1 MYKKALAIF
10 STLFFMFGFI
20 TCLNDIL
27 VPYLKS
33 AFTLDY
39 AQAALI
45 QLCFFGAYGIMSI
58 PASQLI
64 EKIGYKRGVIL
75 GFMITALGCVM
86 FLPAVSFRIYGLFL
100 FALFVLATGVV
111 ILQVAAN
118 PFVSALGPAE
128 TASSRLTMTQAL
140 NSLGTFLA
148 PFFGGYFIL
157 SRLSETG
164 SVEGVKMPYLF
175 LAVVLA
181 LMAFLVSRY
190 TFPEIKTVQE
200 SGTFGELLK
209 NKHFV
214 MGMIGIFAYVG
225 AEVSIGT
232 FLVNYA
238 MENMGLAEVSAANL
252 VAFYWG
258 GAMVGR
264 FIGIVTLKVFRPGL
278 VLSAHGTVSVA
289 LILFSMT
296 STGTLSV
303 YALILVG
310 ICNSIMFPTIF
321 TLALKDQRAAEK
333 GSGLL
338 ATAIIGG
345 AVIPYFTGILAD
357 GSGLKTAFV
366 IPVLCYLYIVFFGLS
381 SAKTAD
387 EQIITLSPHR

>member
-10 STLFFMFGFI
+10 STLFFIFGFI

-45 QLCFFGAYGIMSI
+45 QFCFFGAYGIMSI

-75 GFMITALGCVM
+75 GFVITAMGCVM
-86 FLPAVSFRIYGLFL
+86 FLPAVSFRVYGLFL
-100 FALFVLATGVV
+100 FALFVLASGVV

-118 PFVSALGPAE
+118 PFVSALGPIE

-157 SRLSETG
+157 SHLGETG

-175 LAVVLA
+175 LASILV
-181 LMAFLVSRY
+181 LMALLLSRY

-209 NKHFV
+209 SKHFV

-238 MENMGLAEVSAANL
+238 MENMNLAEAGAASL

-258 GAMVGR
+258 GAMAGR
-264 FIGIVTLKVFRPGL
+264 FIGIVTLKVFKPGL
-278 VLSAHGTVSVA
+278 VLSAHAIVSVA
-289 LILFSMT
+289 LIIFSMT
-296 STGTLSV
+296 SSGALSV
-303 YALILVG
+303 YALLLVG
-310 ICNSIMFPTIF
+310 VCNSIMFPTIF
-321 TLALKDQRAAEK
+321 TLALKDQKSAEK

-345 AVIPYFTGILAD
+345 AIIPYFTGILAD
-357 GSGLKTAFV
+357 SSGLKTAFL
-366 IPVLCYLYIVFFGLS
+366 IPVLCYLYIVFFGVS
-381 SAKTAD
+381 FTKT
-387 EQIITLSPHR
+387 LGRS